1 MIIPRSK
8 VSKKILGYFILNPQR
23 RHYIN
28 ELAGILN
35 LDPKNTYRALMELE
49 KGGILVSEFIGKSRF
64 FKLNKKYPLLSN
76 YKKIFLSTAG
86 IEYQL
91 KNICQSLA
99 GAKEAYIF
107 GSYAKGDMD
116 ASSDVD
122 VLVVGEHSSVELQ
135 RQLSKIQ
142 KETGREINAVS
153 FSLKEFQD
161 KKRKGDPFI
170 KSILNTKHIK
180 LL

>member
-8 VSKKILGYFILNPQR
+8 VTKKILEYFLLNPQH

-28 ELAGILN
+28 ELAGILS
-35 LDPKNTYRALMELE
+35 LDPKNTYRSLVELE
-49 KGGILVSEFIGKSRF
+49 KKGILISEFVGKSRF
-64 FKLNKKYPLLSN
+64 FGLNKKYPLLSN

-91 KNICQSLA
+91 KKICQSLA
-99 GAKEAYIF
+99 GIKEAYIF

-116 ASSDVD
+116 AFSDID
-122 VLVVGEHSSVELQ
+122 VLVVGNHSSVELQ
-135 RQLSKIQ
+135 RQLAKIQ
-142 KETGREINAVS
+142 KEVGREINAAS
-153 FSLKEFQD
+153 FSPKEFQD
-161 KKRKGDPFI
+161 KKIKSDPFV
-170 KSILNTKHIK
+170 KTILNGKYIK